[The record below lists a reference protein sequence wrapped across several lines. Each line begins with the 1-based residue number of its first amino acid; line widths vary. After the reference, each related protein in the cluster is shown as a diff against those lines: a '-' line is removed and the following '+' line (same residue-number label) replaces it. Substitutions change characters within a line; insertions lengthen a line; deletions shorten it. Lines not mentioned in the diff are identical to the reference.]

1 LCSVA
6 ELQVKRDQGLVDGVR
21 QFGQARRHRRLP
33 HDAACKIAAG
43 GCETR
48 CSEIARGTP
57 EHEAGAARGIAVV
70 LSERSLDPP
79 HDRGNLRQQA
89 RQHRPQFV
97 AAERFAKH
105 RKLRPVELRIISRAA
120 GHVSVR
126 SASGQCA
133 AQPGVNRQL
142 PHSAS
147 STVRSMQM
155 IMVSSGSRRSAAIP
169 AASRRRVTTAS
180 GAAPGEQLDDRQIG
194 KSRIGADLAAQLRPV
209 ELEQFRVDQHEVR
222 LDGVD
227 LLHRPR
233 SSDRADVRKAGAAQ
247 DAHDQTIGQRRI
259 ADDQARIVRDLIDR
273 AIDCPNASISGRC
286 DAAGTALT
294 ASARS

>member
-1 LCSVA
+1 
-6 ELQVKRDQGLVDGVR
+6 
-21 QFGQARRHRRLP
+21 
-33 HDAACKIAAG
+33 
-43 GCETR
+43 
-48 CSEIARGTP
+48 
-57 EHEAGAARGIAVV
+57 
-70 LSERSLDPP
+70 
-79 HDRGNLRQQA
+79 
-89 RQHRPQFV
+89 
-97 AAERFAKH
+97 
-105 RKLRPVELRIISRAA
+105 
-120 GHVSVR
+120 
-126 SASGQCA
+126 
-133 AQPGVNRQL
+133 
-142 PHSAS
+142 
-147 STVRSMQM
+147 MQM

-194 KSRIGADLAAQLRPV
+194 KSRIGADLATQLRPV